1 VNRGDLVSSSSV
13 SHLNEYRRH
22 KKAHPALFQQIFAW
36 GFDAGLH
43 CRDSFARKDL
53 LARQAEA
60 AELIADSG
68 RNRAPVNYARVEG
81 DNGATYVIPAY

>member
-1 VNRGDLVSSSSV
+1 MKGECEQRGLSFIVVGKSSQM
-13 SHLNEYRRH
+13 NIDDI

-60 AELIADSG
+60 TELIADSG
-68 RNRAPVNYARVEG
+68 RNRAPANYARVDG
-81 DNGATYVIPAY
+81 G